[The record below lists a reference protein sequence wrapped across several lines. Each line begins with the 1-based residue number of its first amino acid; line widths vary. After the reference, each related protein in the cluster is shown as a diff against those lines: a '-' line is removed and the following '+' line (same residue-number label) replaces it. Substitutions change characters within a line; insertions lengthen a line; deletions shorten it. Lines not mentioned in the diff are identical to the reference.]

1 MLTDW
6 DPSPVKQKKLPALE
20 VPPIVGVLPFNGAH
34 NPLTRSNTARRV
46 SMAIPTPAT
55 NGVPQLFHFD
65 GEREMAVALE
75 ALLSPDLFRLEV
87 QLPKIFFEDPK
98 KKNFQRK
105 YSGHFFDLRLT
116 FSDGYRRAVYV
127 KNGTSLAKTCTQEEI
142 GAIFEATPPSFAD
155 DLIVVNGDHYTQA
168 YRDNLRRIFHISQS
182 LNRASDR
189 HVEEVARRGGYWY
202 ISDLTAMC
210 HVEPVLAWRS
220 VMRLIGQ
227 RVLITDWYSVIN
239 THSRVWLNG

>member
-1 MLTDW
+1 MPTDW
-6 DPSPVKQKKLPALE
+6 DPSPVKQKKLPALM

-46 SMAIPTPAT
+46 SMVIPTPAT

-87 QLPKIFFEDPK
+87 QLPKIFFEDPN
-98 KKNFQRK
+98 KKNSKKK

-116 FSDGYRRAVYV
+116 FADGHRRAVYV
-127 KNGTSLAKTCTQEEI
+127 KNGASLAKTHTQEEI
-142 GAIFEATPPSFAD
+142 AAIFKATPPSFAD

-168 YRDNLRRIFHISQS
+168 YRDNLRRIFHISQG
-182 LNRASDR
+182 LDR
-189 HVEEVARRGGYWY
+189 DADPHVEEVALRGG
-202 ISDLTAMC
+202 
-210 HVEPVLAWRS
+210 
-220 VMRLIGQ
+220 
-227 RVLITDWYSVIN
+227 
-239 THSRVWLNG
+239 